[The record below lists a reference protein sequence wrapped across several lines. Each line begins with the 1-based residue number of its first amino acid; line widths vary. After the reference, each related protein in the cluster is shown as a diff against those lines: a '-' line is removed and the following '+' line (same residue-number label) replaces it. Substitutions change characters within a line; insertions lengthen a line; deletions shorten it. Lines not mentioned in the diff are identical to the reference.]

1 MRRILVYGMTEN
13 RGGIESYLMNYF
25 KSFDHSK
32 IIFDFV
38 TDSPS
43 VAYEKEIIS
52 LGSKIFY
59 IPSRRE
65 NVIKN
70 MLSIRKIVL
79 ENGYD
84 TVYYNILSAS
94 AVFSMLGLLGTKRVK
109 IITHSHNN
117 SVGNLKVHLTLR
129 PLLNF
134 MTDKRLACSVTAA
147 KFMFGKR
154 YAKRTVI
161 INNAVD
167 TERFKFNSLVRNEV
181 RKEFGIENRLVIGH
195 IGRLCY
201 QKNTLFLIDIFNE
214 IVKQNKNAVLLLV
227 GDGEDRNAVINKIN
241 QLGLHKSVI
250 MTGVRSDIHR
260 LLQAM
265 DLLLLPSRFEGLPVV
280 LIEAQSA
287 GLRCL
292 TSNAVTKA
300 AKITDLLQYI
310 NSNASASFWA
320 KKAIQCANYERFDTA
335 EETKNAGFDIRTQ
348 AAYLQEVLGE
358 NV

>member
-13 RGGIESYLMNYF
+13 SGGIEAYLMNYF
-25 KSFDHSK
+25 RSFDRSK

-38 TDSPS
+38 TDCP
-43 VAYEKEIIS
+43 VIAYEKEITS

-65 NVIKN
+65 NINKH
-70 MLSIRKIVL
+70 MLSIRKIVS

-94 AVFSMLGLLGTKRVK
+94 AVFSILGLFGKKRVK

-117 SVGNLKVHLTLR
+117 SVGNLKVHLILR

-134 MTDKRLACSVTAA
+134 VTDKRLACSKEAA
-147 KFMFGKR
+147 KFMFGKK
-154 YAKRTVI
+154 YAESATV

-167 TERFKFNSLVRNEV
+167 TEQFKFDPSLRIEA
-181 RKEFGIENRLVIGH
+181 RKEFGIEERLVIGYV
-195 IGRLCY
+195 GRLCY

-214 IVKQNKNAVLLLV
+214 IVKRNSNAVLLLV
-227 GDGEDRNAVINKIN
+227 GDGEDREAVLNKIN
-241 QLGLHKSVI
+241 DLGLTSHVI

-265 DLLLLPSRFEGLPVV
+265 DLFLLPSRFEGLPVV
-280 LIEAQSA
+280 LIEAQSS
-287 GLRCL
+287 GLRCF

-300 AKITDLLQYI
+300 AKVTKLLQYI
-310 NSNASASFWA
+310 NLNASASFWA
-320 KKAIQCANYERFDTA
+320 KRALQCARYERADTS
-335 EETKNAGFDIRTQ
+335 EEIKNAGFDIKAQ
-348 AAYLQEVLGE
+348 AAHLQDVFF
-358 NV
+358 

>member
-13 RGGIESYLMNYF
+13 SGGIEAYLMNYF
-25 KSFDHSK
+25 INLDRSK

-38 TDSPS
+38 TDCP
-43 VAYEKEIIS
+43 VMAYEKEAVS

-65 NVIKN
+65 NIIRH
-70 MLSIRKIVL
+70 MMSIRKIVS

-94 AVFSMLGLLGTKRVK
+94 AVFSMFGLFGKKGIK

-117 SVGNLKVHLTLR
+117 SVGNLRVHLILR

-134 MTDKRLACSVTAA
+134 MTDKRLACSKGAA
-147 KFMFGKR
+147 KFMFGEK
-154 YAKRTVI
+154 YAKSATV

-167 TERFKFNSLVRNEV
+167 TERFKFDQFVRNEV
-181 RKEFGIENRLVIGH
+181 RKEFHIENRLVIGH

-201 QKNTLFLIDIFNE
+201 QKNTLFLIDVFNE
-214 IVKQNKNAVLLLV
+214 ILKHNRNAVLLLV
-227 GDGEDRNAVINKIN
+227 GDGEDKDAVLNKIKN
-241 QLGLHKSVI
+241 LGLGKCVI
-250 MTGVRSDIHR
+250 MTGVRSDVHR
-260 LLQAM
+260 ILQAM

-280 LIEAQSA
+280 LIEAQSS

-292 TSNAVTKA
+292 TSSAVTKA
-300 AKITDLLQYI
+300 AKVTELVQYI
-310 NSNASASFWA
+310 NLNASASFWA
-320 KKAIQCANYERFDTA
+320 KRALQCARYERADTS
-335 EETKNAGFDIRTQ
+335 EEIKNAGFDIKAQ
-348 AAYLQEVLGE
+348 AAHLQDVFL
-358 NV
+358 